1 MRFFG
6 FFVLITCGMQF
17 RRFLGHYFVFLP
29 KLSLRE
35 KIGKFEER
43 TVIFKIY
50 WHNGTPY
57 VNLSRREARDH
68 WGKLDTLE
76 LRKGF
81 ITIREILRFC
91 KSNQMSLD
99 TEIFWVLAIDPQK
112 KPVYPENETDL
123 KEEIIAS

>member
-1 MRFFG
+1 M
-6 FFVLITCGMQF
+6 
-17 RRFLGHYFVFLP
+17 
-29 KLSLRE
+29 SLRE
-35 KIGKFEER
+35 RIGKFEER
-43 TVIFKIY
+43 TVLFKVT
-50 WHNGTPY
+50 WRNGTPY

-68 WGKLDTLE
+68 WGKLDALE

-112 KPVYPENETDL
+112 KPVYLENETDL